1 MQICAGI
8 KTLRKETM
16 IRIHER
22 EESFVLLVRS
32 RVIVKSIRGG
42 ILFFYIV

>member
-8 KTLRKETM
+8 KTLRKETRSM
-16 IRIHER
+16 R
-22 EESFVLLVRS
+22 EKKVSLVRS
-32 RVIVKSIRGG
+32 RVIVNSIRGG